1 MVHLDGFV
9 ADTRG
14 SYLFTHVSVNA
25 GYQSRR
31 IPRLVRIKRPGSVNV
46 EAGWMDS
53 TTNKR
58 KETNINSGVV

>member
-1 MVHLDGFV
+1 MSLYCFP
-9 ADTRG
+9 
-14 SYLFTHVSVNA
+14 LVSLIWYVIDIYPNA
-25 GYQSRR
+25 WYRSRR
-31 IPRLVRIKRPGSVNV
+31 IPRLVRIRILGSVNV